1 MAKKI
6 FIVEDDE
13 FLQNLEA
20 TKLKKEG
27 YDVVVASNGEEAL
40 TKIEETNFDLLL
52 LDLILP
58 NFDGFEILKKV
69 RNTEKTKNIPAIVFS
84 NLSEEKDINKSKE
97 LGANYFMVKSNFT
110 LDELVEHV
118 GKILGK

>member
-1 MAKKI
+1 MKKVL
-6 FIVEDDE
+6 IVEDDE
-13 FLQNLEA
+13 FLQSLES

-27 YDVVVASNGEEAL
+27 YEVFVAGTGEEAL
-40 TKIEETNFDLLL
+40 IKVEEANFDLLL

-69 RNTEKTKNIPAIVFS
+69 REYEKT
-84 NLSEEKDINKSKE
+84 KDINKSKE
-97 LGANYFMVKSNFT
+97 LGANFFMVKSNFT

-118 GKILGK
+118 NKIFNR

>member
-1 MAKKI
+1 MKKVL
-6 FIVEDDE
+6 IVEDDE
-13 FLQNLEA
+13 FLQSLES

-27 YDVVVASNGEEAL
+27 YEVFVAGTGEEAL
-40 TKIEETNFDLLL
+40 IKVEEANFDLLL

-69 RNTEKTKNIPAIVFS
+69 REYEKTKDLPVIVFS

-97 LGANYFMVKSNFT
+97 LGANFFMVKSNFT

-118 GKILGK
+118 NKIFNR